1 MCLLVVA
8 VILGT
13 MARLKQDNL
22 LALMNT
28 AGTVLSILISILLP
42 EHPRTPEPLA
52 TREKKVH
59 FN

>member
-1 MCLLVVA
+1 MGVGG

-13 MARLKQDNL
+13 MTRQEQDNL

-28 AGTVLSILISILLP
+28 VGTVLSILFISILLP